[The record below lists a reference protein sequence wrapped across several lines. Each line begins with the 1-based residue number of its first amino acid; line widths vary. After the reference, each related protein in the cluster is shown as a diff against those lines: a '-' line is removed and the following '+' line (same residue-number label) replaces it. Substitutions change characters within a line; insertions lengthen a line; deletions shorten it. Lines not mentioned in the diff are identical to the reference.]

1 MDNSLVRQTIL
12 VSCLTSRNSDDHKW
26 VRVPLEEIYKN
37 SRPSHLALSI
47 MYKMYYIIVII
58 QTGMC
63 KQFEI

>member
-12 VSCLTSRNSDDHKW
+12 VLCLTSRNNDDHKW
-26 VRVPLEEIYKN
+26 VRVLSEEIHKN

-47 MYKMYYIIVII
+47 MYKMYYIMVII
-58 QTGMC
+58 QAGMC